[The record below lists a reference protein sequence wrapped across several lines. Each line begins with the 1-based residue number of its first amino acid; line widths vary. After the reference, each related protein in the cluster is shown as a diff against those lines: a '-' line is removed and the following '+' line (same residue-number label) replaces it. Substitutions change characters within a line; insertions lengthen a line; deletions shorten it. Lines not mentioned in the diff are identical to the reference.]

1 MNVTKKGSFP
11 NPLAK
16 HAEKSQKEYG
26 LEYAKAMMNQW
37 GGLDTEG
44 SLYQKRYKEFE
55 QSRMYANGTQDTRI

>member
-37 GGLDTEG
+37 GGVRHRG
-44 SLYQKRYKEFE
+44 KFVSKEV
-55 QSRMYANGTQDTRI
+55 QRV